1 MALAPPCATVPLGR
15 SKPISRVCQVASRR
29 PALFQAFNKPDGR
42 VAMTAIA
49 TIMVGRRFASSAS
62 NRFTGRLRN
71 VLHAVPPQNLFVPD
85 NAEAD
90 VELEVLGGAATAGKP
105 CNVSLVCIHGSYHA
119 AWCYDRYFLAFFRE
133 KGFNAY
139 ALSLRGQGNGKKNE
153 KKPVAGTLE
162 EHAADVASFVAHLEG
177 QGQQVILLGHSFGG
191 LITLQAAAALKNLA
205 GLILL
210 CSVPPSGNVGIILRS
225 LFRAPLQAFRITWG
239 FISRSFESDADL
251 CREIFFDKATPLV
264 DVEECMR
271 LMKTGCPQGTRLLDL
286 RQLQRSLPVPTCTKP
301 VLVLGGR
308 DDAIVDLEALE
319 ETAKAH
325 QVKPIVL
332 EGVPHDAMLSSRWRS
347 AAEAILSWLE
357 NQDFGTP

>member
-1 MALAPPCATVPLGR
+1 M
-15 SKPISRVCQVASRR
+15 SRR
-29 PALFQAFNKPDGR
+29 PALFQAFNKLDG

-49 TIMVGRRFASSAS
+49 TMVGHRFAS
-62 NRFTGRLRN
+62 RFTGRLRN
-71 VLHAVPPQNLFVPD
+71 LLHAIPPQNLFVPN
-85 NAEAD
+85 NAEAAE
-90 VELEVLGGAATAGKP
+90 VELEVLGGAATHAGKP

-119 AWCYDRYFLAFFRE
+119 AWCYDRYFLDFFRE

-139 ALSLRGQGNGKKNE
+139 ALSLRGQGNGKINE

-177 QGQQVILLGHSFGG
+177 QGQKVILLGHSFGG
-191 LITLQAAAALKNLA
+191 LITLQAAADLKNLA

-251 CREIFFDKATPLV
+251 CREIFFDKATPLA
-264 DVEECMR
+264 DVEECMQ

-308 DDAIVDLEALE
+308 EDAIVDLEALE

-325 QVKPIVL
+325 QVKPIIL

-347 AAEAILSWLE
+347 AAETILSWLE
-357 NQDFGTP
+357 NQDFGSS

>member
-1 MALAPPCATVPLGR
+1 MAFAVAVCKYNKQPRTMALAPPCPTLSLGR
-15 SKPISRVCQVASRR
+15 SKPISRLFQVVSRR
-29 PALFQAFNKPDGR
+29 PALFQAFNKLDGR

-49 TIMVGRRFASSAS
+49 TMMVGHRFASNRL

-71 VLHAVPPQNLFVPD
+71 LLHAIPPQNLFVPN
-85 NAEAD
+85 NAEAAENAE

-119 AWCYDRYFLAFFRE
+119 AWCYDRYFLDFFRE

-139 ALSLRGQGNGKKNE
+139 ALSLRGQGNGKINE

-177 QGQQVILLGHSFGG
+177 QGQKVILLGHSFGG
-191 LITLQAAAALKNLA
+191 LITLQAAADLKNLA

-239 FISRSFESDADL
+239 FISRSFERDADL
-251 CREIFFDKATPLV
+251 CREA
-264 DVEECMR
+264 
-271 LMKTGCPQGTRLLDL
+271 GLL
-286 RQLQRSLPVPTCTKP
+286 
-301 VLVLGGR
+301 G
-308 DDAIVDLEALE
+308 
-319 ETAKAH
+319 
-325 QVKPIVL
+325 QVYNRADQFL
-332 EGVPHDAMLSSRWRS
+332 HVPHIS
-347 AAEAILSWLE
+347 IH
-357 NQDFGTP
+357 